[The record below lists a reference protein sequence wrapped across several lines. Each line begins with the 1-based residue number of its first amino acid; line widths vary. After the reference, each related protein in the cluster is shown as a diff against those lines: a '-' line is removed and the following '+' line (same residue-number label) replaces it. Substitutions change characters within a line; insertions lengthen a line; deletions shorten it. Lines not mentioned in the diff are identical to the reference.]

1 MHDVLSEGSAARG
14 RPGKVVRTT
23 ADLAINGAPAAFAS
37 PLHVGRPWS
46 PGRGR
51 FLELVADMFGR
62 NWLTNDGPLVREFER
77 ALGAYLGVRH
87 CVAASSGTAAL
98 EVAIRAL
105 GMSGEVIVPAYT
117 FIATAHA
124 VSWLGLTPVFADID
138 PNSHQVDP
146 ECVRQLISPRT
157 GGILAVNLWG
167 GCAPVGDLEQ
177 VAAERGLP
185 LLLDSAHGFGTEV
198 GGRRLGGRGSAEV
211 FSFHATKCLHTFEGG
226 AVTTNDDALA
236 DRLRN
241 ARAFGMVE
249 EGCTAGVGTNAK
261 MSEVCAAMGIANLE
275 HISHTLGAMGRAF
288 AQYRRRLHGVPGIR
302 MHDPARGC
310 APNWQYVIIEVDPG
324 CPRTRDALVAA
335 LRAEGVLARRY
346 FWPGCHRLAPYAG
359 RLEHSPLPLRAA
371 DEVAR
376 RVIALPT
383 GPSVAPAD
391 IDAVCDIIEVLVRG

>member
-1 MHDVLSEGSAARG
+1 MRGVLSGGSAAEDCLR
-14 RPGKVVRTT
+14 KVVRTT

-62 NWLTNDGPLVREFER
+62 NWLTNDGPLVREFE
-77 ALGAYLGVRH
+77 LELSAYLGVRH
-87 CVAASSGTAAL
+87 CVVASSGTAAL

-117 FIATAHA
+117 FIASAHA
-124 VSWLGLTPVFADID
+124 VSWLGLTPVFADVD
-138 PNSHQVDP
+138 PDSHQVDP
-146 ECVRQLISPRT
+146 ECVRHLISPRT
-157 GGILAVNLWG
+157 GGVLAVNLWG
-167 GCAPVGDLEQ
+167 GCAPVRDLEQ
-177 VAAERGLP
+177 IAAERGLP
-185 LLLDSAHGFGTEV
+185 LLFDSAHGFGTEV
-198 GGRRLGGRGSAEV
+198 GGRRLGGSGSAEV

-261 MSEVCAAMGIANLE
+261 MSEVCAAMGLANLE
-275 HISHTLGAMGRAF
+275 HFANTLGAMGRAF
-288 AQYRRRLHGVPGIR
+288 AQYRGRLNGVPGIR

-310 APNWQYVIIEVDPG
+310 APNWQYVIIEVDPE

-359 RLEHSPLPLRAA
+359 HPEHSPLPLRAA

-391 IDAVCDIIEVLVRG
+391 IDVVCDIIEVLVRG